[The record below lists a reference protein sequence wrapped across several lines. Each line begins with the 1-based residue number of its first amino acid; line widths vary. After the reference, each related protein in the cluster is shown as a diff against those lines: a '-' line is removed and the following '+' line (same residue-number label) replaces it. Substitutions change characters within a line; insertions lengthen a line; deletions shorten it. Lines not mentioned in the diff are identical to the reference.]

1 MRNSALIQMLVGW
14 EAMTCHDEALG
25 LWFQVGCATMPEGS
39 VAHFTSTA
47 PLGPRRIEPFSITCR
62 ALQGTAGCRKEV
74 LKSSEKVPSATLS
87 PNPTATTLLAQ
98 DATSLIIHASTLL
111 NICYMCS
118 TSFKTFKAEL
128 SWHMLAASCW
138 HLPLPAVLSSP
149 WAISPWVTW
158 PQPFSG
164 SAEQRRTSWAIPAIP
179 AMSP

>member
-39 VAHFTSTA
+39 MAHFTSTA

-98 DATSLIIHASTLL
+98 DATSLIIHALT
-111 NICYMCS
+111 
-118 TSFKTFKAEL
+118 
-128 SWHMLAASCW
+128 
-138 HLPLPAVLSSP
+138 
-149 WAISPWVTW
+149 
-158 PQPFSG
+158 
-164 SAEQRRTSWAIPAIP
+164 
-179 AMSP
+179 